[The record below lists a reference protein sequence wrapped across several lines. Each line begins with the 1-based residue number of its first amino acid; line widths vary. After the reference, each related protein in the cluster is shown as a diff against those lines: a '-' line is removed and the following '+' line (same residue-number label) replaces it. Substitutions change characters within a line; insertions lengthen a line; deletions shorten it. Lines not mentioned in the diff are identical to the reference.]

1 MCGGSNCALVS
12 QGKTEEIFG
21 RFGNEE
27 VGIPEDRI

>member
-1 MCGGSNCALVS
+1 MCGGSNCALEVE
-12 QGKTEEIFG
+12 TEEIFG